1 MEHGALV
8 IAQSN
13 YKRILTEKVESH
25 RVGLSSIRRIA
36 NNYGGSVEVQETEE
50 IFSIAIALR
59 EF

>member
-1 MEHGALV
+1 M

-13 YKRILTEKVESH
+13 YKKILTGEVESH

-36 NNYGGSVEVQETEE
+36 HNYGGSVEIQETEE

-59 EF
+59 NF